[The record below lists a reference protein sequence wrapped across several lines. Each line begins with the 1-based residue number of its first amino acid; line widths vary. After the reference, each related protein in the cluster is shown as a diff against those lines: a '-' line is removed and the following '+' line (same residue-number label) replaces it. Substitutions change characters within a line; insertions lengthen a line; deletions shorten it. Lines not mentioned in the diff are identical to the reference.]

1 MASSLEG
8 LTEIKTTEQ
17 STVKEDKDF
26 FQQWLSGKLKY
37 YNADEEVFLPYITSI
52 LEEADT
58 GSTQSDDV
66 LESLSDILEGLGLNE
81 GENNDEISSQFG
93 KEIWA
98 KWNAAVNLEN
108 TSNNTN
114 NNHNKQNGVN
124 DKVDIQTQLA
134 RITESKSEAYR
145 ASTKAAAERHEKDQ
159 EERKAVKAA
168 ILAQYGNVDDEASES
183 SDEENGGK
191 EDELSLMRNENKEA
205 VAKAEQEKREKCRAA
220 ALAKKEK
227 DKEDRE
233 KQKND
238 QEERKKKAQEKASKG
253 ERKR

>member
-8 LTEIKTTEQ
+8 Q
-17 STVKEDKDF
+17 SESNSNQQCPLIEDKDF
-26 FQQWLSGKLKY
+26 FRQWLSGKLKF

-58 GSTQSDDV
+58 GTTESDEV
-66 LESLSDILEGLGLNE
+66 LESLSDILEGLGLDD
-81 GENNDEISSQFG
+81 GGNNDELSANFG
-93 KEIWA
+93 KEILS
-98 KWNAAVNLEN
+98 KWNAAITLEN
-108 TSNNTN
+108 ACNNTN
-114 NNHNKQNGVN
+114 NNHNENSVSE
-124 DKVDIQTQLA
+124 KVDIQTQLA
-134 RITESKSEAYR
+134 RITESKSEAYK
-145 ASTKAAAERHEKDQ
+145 ASAKALAERHEKDQ

-168 ILAQYGNVDDEASES
+168 ILAQYGNVDEEESEG

-191 EDELSLMRNENKEA
+191 EDELTLMRNENKEA

-238 QEERKKKAQEKASKG
+238 QEERKKKAQQKASKV

>member
-81 GENNDEISSQFG
+81 GENNDG
-93 KEIWA
+93 KLKSNKYLTIFS
-98 KWNAAVNLEN
+98 
-108 TSNNTN
+108 TSRIYFPITN
-114 NNHNKQNGVN
+114 N
-124 DKVDIQTQLA
+124 L
-134 RITESKSEAYR
+134 
-145 ASTKAAAERHEKDQ
+145 
-159 EERKAVKAA
+159 
-168 ILAQYGNVDDEASES
+168 
-183 SDEENGGK
+183 
-191 EDELSLMRNENKEA
+191 
-205 VAKAEQEKREKCRAA
+205 
-220 ALAKKEK
+220 
-227 DKEDRE
+227 
-233 KQKND
+233 
-238 QEERKKKAQEKASKG
+238 
-253 ERKR
+253 